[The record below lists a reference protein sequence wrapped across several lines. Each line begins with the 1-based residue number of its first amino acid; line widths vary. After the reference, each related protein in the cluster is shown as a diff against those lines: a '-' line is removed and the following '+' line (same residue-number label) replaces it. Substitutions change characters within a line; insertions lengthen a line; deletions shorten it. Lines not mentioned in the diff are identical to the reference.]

1 MPPRRVALDA
11 LNPNQLDSVGG
22 GRGQKAAGS
31 KWLWA
36 FSQQVIKERTHII
49 AAPARVVDL
58 MITSLKQ
65 PQCLLG
71 SFFPQKKSFLL
82 LPEKEEERSIKS
94 QCLKIAGNHSHC
106 AVLVPIAMLAN
117 FPPRKV
123 FECRANFSEKT
134 LWIIF

>member
-49 AAPARVVDL
+49 EPARVVDL
-58 MITSLKQ
+58 MIRSLKQ
-65 PQCLLG
+65 P
-71 SFFPQKKSFLL
+71 
-82 LPEKEEERSIKS
+82 
-94 QCLKIAGNHSHC
+94 
-106 AVLVPIAMLAN
+106 
-117 FPPRKV
+117 
-123 FECRANFSEKT
+123 
-134 LWIIF
+134 

>member
-106 AVLVPIAMLAN
+106 AVVPIAYLTN

-123 FECRANFSEKT
+123 FESRANFSEKT

>member
-71 SFFPQKKSFLL
+71 SFFPKKIISFAAGKRGRKEHKITVFENCGKSFSLCSSAN
-82 LPEKEEERSIKS
+82 SIS
-94 QCLKIAGNHSHC
+94 NQ
-106 AVLVPIAMLAN
+106 
-117 FPPRKV
+117 
-123 FECRANFSEKT
+123 FSPTESV
-134 LWIIF
+134 

>member
-71 SFFPQKKSFLL
+71 SFFPKKIISFAAGERGRKEHKITVFENCRKSFSLCSSAN
-82 LPEKEEERSIKS
+82 SIS
-94 QCLKIAGNHSHC
+94 NQ
-106 AVLVPIAMLAN
+106 
-117 FPPRKV
+117 
-123 FECRANFSEKT
+123 FSPTESV
-134 LWIIF
+134 